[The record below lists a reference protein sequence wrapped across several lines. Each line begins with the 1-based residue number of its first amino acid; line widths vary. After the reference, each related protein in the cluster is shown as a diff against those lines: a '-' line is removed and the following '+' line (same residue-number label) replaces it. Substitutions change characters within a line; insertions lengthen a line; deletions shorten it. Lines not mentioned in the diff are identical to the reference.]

1 MNSRIPVCAGA
12 LIAGVLV
19 TGPIA
24 ARANAQRVV
33 PFATAAVVDDR
44 VRVGGMETE
53 RVSGSV
59 WGVGAS
65 VRFSPWLAAR
75 ARMATGMLTARSPL
89 AEDRG
94 YSEAMA
100 SVLLTPD
107 TWIMVDVGPVVR
119 MLESSVVRQRW
130 AEFRVGSEV
139 TIPLLD
145 EVIRATVRLSIAP
158 LVSVTGQGSPD
169 LALGAGTGVQY
180 VDGRFSA
187 TLAYDFDRYDFPLGP
202 TGRRL
207 EQRSALTAR
216 VGWRVR

>member
-1 MNSRIPVCAGA
+1 
-12 LIAGVLV
+12 V
-19 TGPIA
+19 TARLPLRIA
-24 ARANAQRVV
+24 AVLAVAVVAGPGARHAGAQRVV
-33 PFATAAVVDDR
+33 PFATASVVDDR
-44 VRVGGMETE
+44 VRVGGTETE
-53 RVSGSV
+53 RASGSV
-59 WGVGAS
+59 WGIGAA

-75 ARMATGMLTARSPL
+75 ARIATGMLTARSPL
-89 AEDRG
+89 ADDRG
-94 YSEAMA
+94 YSEAYA

-107 TWIMVDVGPVVR
+107 TWITVDVGPVVR

-145 EVIRATVRLSIAP
+145 EMIRATVRLSIAP
-158 LVSVTGQGSPD
+158 MVSVTGQASPD

-187 TLAYDFDRYDFPLGP
+187 TLAYDFDRYDFPPGP